1 MLDAI
6 HRLLRESST
15 TGSLLRNT
23 TCKWSLETSSRLKLL
38 ICLGGGYIVYF
49 TGSLEWVLDSKD
61 DMQGESITVSL
72 IDEHLMVLAK
82 ILTLKFQR

>member
-1 MLDAI
+1 M
-6 HRLLRESST
+6 
-15 TGSLLRNT
+15 
-23 TCKWSLETSSRLKLL
+23 
-38 ICLGGGYIVYF
+38 F

-82 ILTLKFQR
+82 TSQDILTLKFQDKSLRPGAVAIPNAWDQ